1 MTDAVTPG
9 PAGSPAPPTQ
19 GTVSWSHVAAG
30 FVVEVVTFGA
40 VYTFGAVL
48 DPVRA
53 DLGVSRGAV
62 ALLPAVAAASL
73 FVVGPFTGRLA
84 DRRGTAFV
92 LRVGALLLSAGL
104 LLTSLATSLPLAL
117 VGFGLLAGVAAGCV
131 YVPVVASIAAGA
143 GARGPVLTG
152 VVVAG
157 VGIGTAAMAPVLTA
171 LAEQGGWRWAYRL
184 YGPFAAAVLLGASL
198 VFAGFRSPGAGTGT
212 PGGFG
217 AAMGALARRRDFR
230 RLYGAL
236 LLAAPS
242 VYIGLVFLASYART
256 SGVDTGRAAALLS
269 IFGITSTSGRL
280 VLTAVGRRRGPAW
293 VFRYCFAALAASLAL
308 WALAGGSY
316 LLLVLYALVAGLGY
330 GGMIGLAPTVT
341 ALTFGVDG
349 LATTLGVL
357 YTSLAVGGLL
367 TGPIAGAAIDRV
379 GYRVTLLSLAG
390 LTVVAVALLPRSS
403 ARPDR

>member
-1 MTDAVTPG
+1 MSDPG
-9 PAGSPAPPTQ
+9 PAGPAGP
-19 GTVSWSHVAAG
+19 SWLQVVAA
-30 FVVEVVTFGA
+30 FVVELVTFGA
-40 VYTFGAVL
+40 VYTSGAVL

-92 LRVGALLLSAGL
+92 LRLGALLLAAGL
-104 LLTSLATSLPLAL
+104 LLSSVAPSLPVAL
-117 VGFGLLAGVAAGCV
+117 VGFGLLAGLAAGCV
-131 YVPVVASIAAGA
+131 YVPVVASIAARA

-157 VGIGTAAMAPVLTA
+157 VGIGTAVMAPVLSA
-171 LAEQGGWRWAYRL
+171 LAEAWGWRWAYRV
-184 YGPFAAAVLLGASL
+184 YGPAAAVVLLVASL
-198 VFAGFRSPGAGTGT
+198 VFAGLRPPRTRSRGGE
-212 PGGFG
+212 GFG
-217 AAMGALARRRDFR
+217 ATMGALARRPEFR
-230 RLYGAL
+230 RLYAAL

-242 VYIGLVFLASYART
+242 IYIGLVFLASYARA
-256 SGVDTGRAAALLS
+256 SGVDTGRAAVLLS
-269 IFGITSTSGRL
+269 IFGLTSTTGRL
-280 VLTAVGRRRGPAW
+280 LLTALGRRRGPAW
-293 VFRYCFAALAASLAL
+293 VFRQCFAALAASLVL
-308 WALAGGSY
+308 WALAGSSY
-316 LLLVLYALVAGLGY
+316 PLLVLYAVVAGLGY

-367 TGPIAGAAIDRV
+367 TGPIAGVVIDRA
-379 GYRVTLLSLAG
+379 GYRVTLLVLAG
-390 LTVVAVALLPRSS
+390 LTVVAVALVPRAS
-403 ARPDR
+403 ARSEG